1 MAQGDYGRVSWALR
15 DSKCESCCFR
25 HAKKGFAM
33 GQSISRSCRRTL
45 RASVLVAATAA
56 LAVAVPSAAAAA
68 TVTRSEF
75 GATFVNACTG
85 ELIEIS
91 GTVQERF
98 HATFDPQGGTHT
110 GTTITV
116 SDVKGVGVDT
126 GTTYVAT
133 GVFLAQT
140 NIHQHGFVA
149 TSVNFPQFSSAVNLI
164 SQGSADNLIA
174 HLLFHETLR
183 LDGGPVV
190 IVDEARSECLG

>member
-33 GQSISRSCRRTL
+33 GQSISRSCRRAL

-56 LAVAVPSAAAAA
+56 LAVPSAAAAA

-110 GTTITV
+110 GTTFTV
-116 SDVKGVGVDT
+116 SDVKGVGLDT

-140 NIHQHGFVA
+140 NIHQHGFA
-149 TSVNFPQFSSAVNLI
+149 TTSVNFPHFSSAVNLI

-174 HLLFHETLR
+174 HLLFHGTLR
-183 LDGGPVV
+183 LEGGPVV

>member
-1 MAQGDYGRVSWALR
+1 
-15 DSKCESCCFR
+15 
-25 HAKKGFAM
+25 M
-33 GQSISRSCRRTL
+33 GQSMPRSCRRAL
-45 RASVLVAATAA
+45 RAFVLAATA
-56 LAVAVPSAAAAA
+56 LAVAVPSAAATTVTS

-98 HATFDPQGGTHT
+98 HSTFDSHGGTHT

-116 SDVKGVGVDT
+116 SDVKGVDLET

-133 GVFLAQT
+133 GVFLAVT
-140 NIHQHGFVA
+140 NIHQHGFET

-164 SQGSADNLIA
+164 SRGSADNLVV
-174 HLLFHETLR
+174 HLLFHQTLR

-190 IVDEARSECLG
+190 IVDEARSRCLG

>member
-1 MAQGDYGRVSWALR
+1 
-15 DSKCESCCFR
+15 
-25 HAKKGFAM
+25 M
-33 GQSISRSCRRTL
+33 GQSMPRSCRRAL
-45 RASVLVAATAA
+45 QAFVLAATALA
-56 LAVAVPSAAAAA
+56 AVAVPSAAAAA
-68 TVTRSEF
+68 TVTSAVTRSEF
-75 GATFVNACTG
+75 GATLVNACTG

-91 GTVQERF
+91 GTVQTRF
-98 HATFDPQGGTHT
+98 QATFDSQGGTHT

-116 SDVKGVGVDT
+116 SDVEGVGLET

-140 NIHQHGFVA
+140 NIHQDGFET

-164 SQGSADNLIA
+164 SQGSADNLIV

-183 LDGGPVV
+183 LDGGAVV

>member
-1 MAQGDYGRVSWALR
+1 
-15 DSKCESCCFR
+15 
-25 HAKKGFAM
+25 M
-33 GQSISRSCRRTL
+33 GQSMSRLCRRTL
-45 RASVLVAATAA
+45 RAFVLVAATA
-56 LAVAVPSAAAAA
+56 LAVTVTVPSAAAAA

-75 GATFVNACTG
+75 GATLVNACTG

-91 GTVQERF
+91 GTIQTRF
-98 HATFDPQGGTHT
+98 QATFDPHGGTHT

-116 SDVKGVGVDT
+116 SDVKGVGLET

-140 NIHQHGFVA
+140 NIHQDGFE
-149 TSVNFPQFSSAVNLI
+149 TTRVNFPQFSSAVNLI

-190 IVDEARSECLG
+190 IVDQARSECLG

>member
-1 MAQGDYGRVSWALR
+1 
-15 DSKCESCCFR
+15 
-25 HAKKGFAM
+25 M
-33 GQSISRSCRRTL
+33 GQSVPRSCRRNL
-45 RASVLVAATAA
+45 RAFVLAATALA
-56 LAVAVPSAAAAA
+56 VAVAVPSAAAAA
-68 TVTRSEF
+68 TVTSTVTRSEF

-91 GTVQERF
+91 GTVQTRF
-98 HATFDPQGGTHT
+98 QATFDSQGGTHT

-116 SDVKGVGVDT
+116 SDVKGVGLET

-140 NIHQHGFVA
+140 NIHRHGFET

-164 SQGSADNLIA
+164 SQGSADNLIV

-190 IVDEARSECLG
+190 IVDEARSKCLG

>member
-33 GQSISRSCRRTL
+33 GQSISRWCRRTL
-45 RASVLVAATAA
+45 RGSVLVAATAA
-56 LAVAVPSAAAAA
+56 LAVPWAAAAG

-116 SDVKGVGVDT
+116 SDVKGVGLDT

-140 NIHQHGFVA
+140 NIHQHGFVT

>member
-1 MAQGDYGRVSWALR
+1 
-15 DSKCESCCFR
+15 
-25 HAKKGFAM
+25 M

-45 RASVLVAATAA
+45 HAFVLVAATAV
-56 LAVAVPSAAAAA
+56 LAVPSAAAAA

-116 SDVKGVGVDT
+116 SDVKGVGLDT

-140 NIHQHGFVA
+140 NIHQHGFV
-149 TSVNFPQFSSAVNLI
+149 TTRVNFPQFSSAVNLI

-190 IVDEARSECLG
+190 IVDDARSECLG